1 MFSYR
6 ESKEKIFIASSNI
19 TDNKVCMEHL
29 YSYGVAGI
37 ITKSINLHQMDKR
50 NERIW
55 SVGNNVYNTT
65 RFSKRGFHE
74 WLPILSQAAE
84 AGRIM
89 IPSICPMDNVEL
101 DYLIKQ
107 LEQIGVP
114 AIELGISCPNT
125 KNISC
130 QTILNGVEKL
140 ASKVKSPIYLKLC
153 GKYSVLP
160 MARRA
165 VDAGVKGIVLSDSF
179 PVSIPEGG
187 SVMSVGQSGESIRPQ
202 VLQQIR
208 TLRKTDIDCEIIGT
222 GGVLTK
228 EHVNEY
234 LEAGADAVGI
244 CSAMYLFGITH
255 IKTLL

>member
-19 TDNKVCMEHL
+19 TDNNVCMERL

-37 ITKSINLHQMDKR
+37 ITKSISLHHMDKR
-50 NERIW
+50 KERIW
-55 SVGNNVYNTT
+55 SNGNDLYNTT
-65 RFSKRGFHE
+65 RFSKRSFHE
-74 WLPILSQAAE
+74 WLPILSQAAKE
-84 AGRIM
+84 GRIM
-89 IPSICPMDNVEL
+89 IPSICPNDNVEL
-101 DYLIKQ
+101 DYIIKH

-125 KNISC
+125 TNIPW

-140 ASKVKSPIYLKLC
+140 ASKVKVPIYLKLC
-153 GKYSVLP
+153 GKYSILP
-160 MARRA
+160 IVRRA
-165 VDAGVKGIVLSDSF
+165 VGTGIKGIVLSDSF
-179 PVSIPEGG
+179 PVNIPDGG
-187 SVMSVGQSGESIRPQ
+187 NVISAGQSGESIRPQ

-208 TLRKTDIDCEIIGT
+208 TLRLADIDCEIVGT
-222 GGVLTK
+222 GGVFTK

-234 LEAGADAVGI
+234 LKAGADAVGI

-255 IKTLL
+255 IQTLL